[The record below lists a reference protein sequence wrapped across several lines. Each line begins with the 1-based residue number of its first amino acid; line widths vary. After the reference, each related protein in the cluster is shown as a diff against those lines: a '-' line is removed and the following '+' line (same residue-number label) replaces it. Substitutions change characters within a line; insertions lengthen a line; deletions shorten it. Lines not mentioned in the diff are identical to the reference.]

1 MTEREFADRLV
12 LGTAQFGLAYGI
24 NNTTGQPPL
33 AQVADILRE
42 ARAAGVTVFD
52 TAAAY
57 GDAEAR
63 LGQLLP
69 EAQSADVR
77 LITKINITAP
87 EQIRPQV
94 EAGLVRLGRGSVDGV
109 LLHNAGVAG
118 TVTPA
123 IWRALQSAQT
133 AGLVARIG
141 ISCYSTVHLEE
152 VLAEGLTPEIVQL
165 PVNVLDSRRAWQLP
179 HFAERGIEFHARSAF
194 LQGLLLRE
202 PGNLPKFFRPL
213 DVKLRR
219 LHELA
224 AAAGVPLP
232 ALLLLFVAQTPGVA
246 RVVIG
251 VDSVANLHDNLRAA
265 QHWDAVQQIRPQLAR
280 LAEPDDTFLLPYQWP
295 KA

>member
-1 MTEREFADRLV
+1 MTEREFAERLV

-42 ARAAGVTVFD
+42 ARAAGVNVLD

-57 GDAEAR
+57 GDAEVR

-69 EAQSADVR
+69 AAESGDVQ
-77 LITKINITAP
+77 LITKINITEPA
-87 EQIRPQV
+87 QIRPQI
-94 EAGLVRLGRGSVDGV
+94 EAGLARLGRPSVHGI

-118 TVTPA
+118 KVTPP
-123 IWRALQSAQT
+123 IWRELQRAQRD
-133 AGLVARIG
+133 GLVTRIG
-141 ISCYSTVHLEE
+141 ISCYSTGHLEE

-165 PVNVLDSRRAWQLP
+165 PVNVLDSRRAWQLA
-179 HFAERGIEFHARSAF
+179 HFAERGVEFHARSAF

-202 PGNLPKFFRPL
+202 PGTLPKFFRPL

-219 LHELA
+219 LRELA
-224 AAAGVPLP
+224 AEVGAPLP

-246 RVVIG
+246 RVVVG

>member
-1 MTEREFADRLV
+1 MTECEFAKRLV

-33 AQVADILRE
+33 DQVAAILRE
-42 ARAAGVTVFD
+42 ARAAGVAVLD

-69 EAQSADVR
+69 EAASADVQ
-77 LITKINITAP
+77 LITKINITP
-87 EQIRPQV
+87 PDQIRPQI
-94 EAGLVRLGRGSVDGV
+94 EAGLARLGRTAVHGV

-118 TVTPA
+118 TVTPL
-123 IWRALQSAQT
+123 IWRALQSAQRD
-133 AGLVARIG
+133 GLVARIG

-152 VLAEGLTPEIVQL
+152 VLAQGLEPEIVQL
-165 PVNVLDSRRAWQLP
+165 PVNVLDSRRAWQLA
-179 HFAERGIEFHARSAF
+179 HFAERGIAFHARSAF

-202 PGNLPKFFRPL
+202 PGTLPKFFRPL

-219 LHELA
+219 LRELA
-224 AAAGVPLP
+224 ATAGVPLP

-265 QHWDAVQQIRPQLAR
+265 AHWDAALNLRPQLAR
-280 LAEPDDTFLLPYQWP
+280 LAEPDDTFLLPYNWP
-295 KA
+295 KE